1 MLSPFA
7 YTPYAKM
14 KVGVEDAI
22 KELGFDNAI
31 ILRPGMILGR
41 EKAKNALLERTFANL
56 DVFGQRVKDSWGM
69 FLFDSSLIMVM
80 FICSY
85 CCSFAQWLIGIGQD
99 QAVIARAAVA
109 AARVAEKGMAPS
121 RFWVLEAADIIKLG
135 RDNEILQE

>member
-1 MLSPFA
+1 MFSPFA

-14 KVGVEDAI
+14 KVGVEDGI
-22 KELGFDNAI
+22 KELGFDHAI

-41 EKAKNALLERTFANL
+41 ERAKNALLERLFNNL
-56 DVFGQRVKDSWGM
+56 DVFGKRVKDSWGM
-69 FLFDSSLIMVM
+69 FSLIMVM
-80 FICSY
+80 FICSC